1 MLTTSPEFVRELAV
15 GELFSDHHCITFY
28 LSGSLPRPR
37 KSKKLVYAYRK
48 ADWEYLKSLFSHTP
62 WHCAYFDDN
71 LDDNWQ
77 AWLDLFF
84 AAVDQCIPRRRRNN
98 KFNPPWISK
107 ELIKLCRKKKI
118 SFQEGTASKLGY
130 LVDEVSH
137 LNNNVKKACNAT
149 KRNYINDLAD
159 ELATN
164 NNPKPFWS
172 FVKSMRKGSNNLV
185 SLNVDGVTLSN
196 DFSIV

>member
-1 MLTTSPEFVRELAV
+1 M
-15 GELFSDHHCITFY
+15 
-28 LSGSLPRPR
+28 SGSLPRPR

-48 ADWEYLKSLFSHTP
+48 ADWEHLKSLFSHTP

-71 LDDNWQ
+71 LDENWQ

-84 AAVDQCIPRRRRNN
+84 AINLIPSGFQRSFLSSAR
-98 KFNPPWISK
+98 
-107 ELIKLCRKKKI
+107 KKI
-118 SFQEGTASKLGY
+118 SFQESKASKLSDLLWMRY
-130 LVDEVSH
+130 RT
-137 LNNNVKKACNAT
+137 LNNSVKKACNAA

-164 NNPKPFWS
+164 INNPKPFWS

-185 SLNVDGVTLSN
+185 SLIVDGVTLSN
-196 DFSIV
+196 DLSIVESMNDFFSSV